1 MSRSGEMAGRP
12 AERTPFG
19 WAALA
24 AALAMTASTTAIAQ
38 VPGVNPAP
46 TPSAEQNDNVLL
58 EADELIDDQ
67 EARTITATGDVQVR
81 YQGRTMR
88 ADRLVY
94 DLNTGGI
101 RAIGDV
107 QIVLEDGSVT
117 YAEEVEADEAM
128 NVGAAR
134 ELRARIGGNGTLAA
148 RAAVRN
154 SDGESELRNVIY
166 TSCPICTTGDQP
178 PTWSL
183 RARRAVQDRETRT
196 ISYQGAVLE
205 IVGVPILY
213 LPFIAHP
220 DPTIERASG
229 FLTPN
234 IGRNRRLGTFYEQ
247 PYYWAISPS
256 QDLTASLRL
265 HGNVNPLAG
274 IEYRK
279 RFWSGDLQ
287 INTTFTQETLFN
299 DDGDPIDEFGQPYVD
314 ELFRYSVF
322 AEGQFE
328 LNNYWDWG
336 FGVEHIYDDQYLR
349 RYDLDGAGER
359 RGPYIGHETRLI
371 NQLYAIGQGANSYS
385 SIAIVGFQGL
395 RTQDTS
401 DLLPLILPYVE
412 FDRVFNEGVLDGQ
425 LRVFANSAV
434 LARDD
439 NPATLLDFEGND
451 GRVSV
456 GVNWRRDLIFGPG
469 IVLSPFAQVRGDL
482 FHVETSPDDY
492 ETFGRGLGYVGTE
505 VSWPFMRP
513 GENFDLIVEPV
524 VMAAWATDDSDD
536 PRIVNEDSNAF
547 ELDDANL
554 VRPNAAPNYD
564 LWEPGARVSG
574 GVRATAR
581 ARSGE
586 SATVMFGRRWR
597 EEQAPGFTDRNN
609 LGGETSD
616 WVASGQIDL
625 GSGFGAEARV
635 RLDDQALKVQR
646 IDMGVRGQIGRFS
659 AVARYFN
666 IDESLALDPDD
677 PNEEL
682 ITQIGVE
689 LARGWRVQ
697 LGLTRDLD
705 SDINLRQDIRAIYED
720 DCTFLEIAY
729 TRSETQRGDIGPD
742 EGIQIRIGL
751 RSLGVFG
758 GS

>member
-1 MSRSGEMAGRP
+1 MRMSRSGEMAGRA

-24 AALAMTASTTAIAQ
+24 AALAMSAATPALAQ
-38 VPGVNPAP
+38 TSGAADPA
-46 TPSAEQNDNVLL
+46 TPATEQDANVIL

-67 EARTITATGDVQVR
+67 QARTVTAQGDVQVR

-94 DLNTGGI
+94 YLDTGEI

-117 YAEEVEADEAM
+117 YAEEVQADEAM

-134 ELRARIGGNGTLAA
+134 ELRARIGGQGTLAA
-148 RAAVRN
+148 RAAVRHGE
-154 SDGESELRNVIY
+154 GESELRNVIY
-166 TSCPICTTGDQP
+166 TSCPICTTSDRP

-205 IVGVPILY
+205 MVGVPILY

-256 QDLTASLRL
+256 QDLTGSLRF

-287 INTTFTQETLFN
+287 LNTTFTQEERFN
-299 DDGDPIDEFGQPYVD
+299 SDGDRLGDNRW
-314 ELFRYSVF
+314 RYSIF
-322 AEGQFE
+322 GEGAFQISD
-328 LNNYWDWG
+328 YWDWG
-336 FGVEHIYDDQYLR
+336 FGVEHIYDDEYLR

-359 RGPYIGHETRLI
+359 RGPYIGHDTRLI
-371 NQLYAIGQGANSYS
+371 NQLFAIGQGERSYAS
-385 SIAIVGFQGL
+385 LAFVGFQGL
-395 RTQDTS
+395 RETDTS
-401 DLLPLILPYVE
+401 ELLPLILPFAE
-412 FDRVFNEGVLDGQ
+412 FDRVFNEPVFDGQ
-425 LRVFANSAV
+425 MRLFANTALLS
-434 LARDD
+434 REDD
-439 NPATLLDFEGND
+439 GVGPYFGND

-469 IVLSPFAQVRGDL
+469 VVLSPFAQARGDV

-492 ETFGRGLGYVGTE
+492 ETFGRTLGYVGAE
-505 VSWPFMRP
+505 ASWPFMRA
-513 GENFDLIVEPV
+513 GETFDVIVEPV
-524 VMAAWATDDSDD
+524 VMAAWASDDSDD
-536 PRIVNEDSNAF
+536 PRIINEDSLAF
-547 ELDDANL
+547 ELDDSNL
-554 VRPNAAPNYD
+554 FRPNAAPNYD
-564 LWEPGARVSG
+564 LWEPGARVSAG
-574 GVRATAR
+574 MRATAR

-597 EEQAPGFTDRNN
+597 EEQTPGFTDQNN

-635 RLDDQALKVQR
+635 RMADEALKIQR
-646 IDMGVRGQIGRFS
+646 VDMAVRGQVGRFS

-666 IDESLALDPDD
+666 IDESLVLDPTN

-682 ITQIGVE
+682 ITQVGVE
-689 LARGWRVQ
+689 LARGWRMQ
-697 LGLTRDLD
+697 FGLTRDLD

-742 EGIQIRIGL
+742 EGLQIRIGL
-751 RSLGVFG
+751 RSLGVVG

>member
-24 AALAMTASTTAIAQ
+24 AALAMTASTQALAQ
-38 VPGVNPAP
+38 VPGPAQTA
-46 TPSAEQNDNVLL
+46 TPPQPAELNDNVLL
-58 EADELIDDQ
+58 EADELIND
-67 EARTITATGDVQVR
+67 EAAQTITATGDVQIR

-94 DLNTGGI
+94 DLNTGVI

-107 QIVLEDGSVT
+107 QITTEDGSVT
-117 YAEEVEADEAM
+117 YAEEIEADEEM

-134 ELRARIGGNGTLAA
+134 ELRARIGGAGTLAA
-148 RAAVRN
+148 RAAVRHGE
-154 SDGESELRNVIY
+154 GESELRNVIY
-166 TSCPICTTGDQP
+166 TSCPICSTGDRP

-183 RARRAVQDRETRT
+183 RARRAVQDRDTRT

-205 IVGVPILY
+205 IVGVPVLY

-220 DPTIERASG
+220 DPSVERASG
-229 FLTPN
+229 FLTPD

-274 IEYRK
+274 LEYRK
-279 RFWSGDLQ
+279 RFWSGELQ
-287 INTTFTQETLFN
+287 LNTTFTQEERFN
-299 DDGDPIDEFGQPYVD
+299 TDGDRLGDNRW
-314 ELFRYSVF
+314 RYSVF
-322 AEGQFE
+322 GEGEFE
-328 LNNYWDWG
+328 INNYWDWG
-336 FGVEHIYDDQYLR
+336 FGIEHIYDDEYLR

-359 RGPYIGHETRLI
+359 RGPYIGHDTRLI
-371 NQLYAIGQGANSYS
+371 NQLYAIGQGPNSYS
-385 SIAIVGFQGL
+385 SVAVVGFQGL
-395 RTQDTS
+395 REEDTS
-401 DLLPLILPYVE
+401 DLLPLILPYAE
-412 FDRVFNEGVLDGQ
+412 FERVLRDPLLGGQ
-425 LRVFANSAV
+425 VRVQANTAT

-439 NPATLLDFEGND
+439 NPVTVDFEGND
-451 GRVSV
+451 SRLSLGAT
-456 GVNWRRDLIFGPG
+456 WRRDVIFGPG
-469 IVLSPFAQVRGDL
+469 VVLSPFAQARGDV
-482 FHVETSPDDY
+482 FHVETTEDEY
-492 ETFGRGLGYVGTE
+492 ETFGRGLGLAGAE
-505 VSWPFMRP
+505 ISWPFLRT
-513 GENFDLIVEPV
+513 GESFDLIVEPV
-524 VMAAWATDDSDD
+524 VMAAWASEDADD
-536 PRIVNEDSNAF
+536 PRIVNEDSLAF
-547 ELDDANL
+547 ELDDSNL
-554 VRPNAAPNYD
+554 FRPNAAPNYD
-564 LWEPGARVSG
+564 LWEPGGRVSA

-586 SATVMFGRRWR
+586 SASVMFGRRWR
-597 EEQAPGFTDRNN
+597 SEEAVGFNDLSN
-609 LGGETSD
+609 LDGEATD
-616 WVASGQIDL
+616 WVAAGQVDL
-625 GSGFGAEARV
+625 GSGFGAEGRV
-635 RLDDQALKVQR
+635 RLDDQSFEIRR

-659 AVARYFN
+659 AVARYFSL
-666 IDESLALDPDD
+666 DESLSFNPDN

-682 ITQIGVE
+682 TAAVGVE
-689 LARGWRVQ
+689 LARGWRAQ
-697 LGLTRDLD
+697 FGLTRDLD

-729 TRSETQRGDIGPD
+729 TRTETQRGDIGPD